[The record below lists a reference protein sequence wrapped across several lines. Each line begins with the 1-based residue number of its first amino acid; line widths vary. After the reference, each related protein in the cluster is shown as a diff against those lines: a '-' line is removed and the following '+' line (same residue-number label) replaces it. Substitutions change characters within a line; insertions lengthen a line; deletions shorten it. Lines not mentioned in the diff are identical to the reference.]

1 MLLKVEEIKRLN
13 PQQKGDL
20 KYLASR
26 KNDLPKDGIYKG
38 MLQHE
43 LLATRLLAID
53 SAIEFSVF
61 LQTGF
66 KTLEKLIN
74 EPLYQKFSIA
84 KRRGGSRDIYAP
96 AEDLKC
102 VQKKLNSFL
111 QAYYTCLKPIC
122 VHGFVMRPN
131 DFSESYGIVSN
142 ARVHTGKK
150 HLLNIDLK
158 DFFSTISAGQVKSL
172 FLSGTFQ
179 YDNHI
184 ATALTLLTTYKGFV
198 PIGAPTSPVISNFV
212 CLGLDADMLNLG
224 KERSLTFSRYADD
237 LTFSSNA
244 AFTVDDLNAIY
255 AVIAKHG
262 FLVNER
268 KVRMVGGNRKQ
279 TVTGLVVNE
288 KVNIDRKL
296 IKRIRAMLHDLNC
309 NGAEIATM
317 KHFRVSAQNA
327 PNHVDGFL
335 NKLRGYIDF
344 VGQVRGR
351 EDALY
356 LRFRRQF

>member
-1 MLLKVEEIKRLN
+1 M
-13 PQQKGDL
+13 
-20 KYLASR
+20 
-26 KNDLPKDGIYKG
+26 
-38 MLQHE
+38 
-43 LLATRLLAID
+43 
-53 SAIEFSVF
+53 
-61 LQTGF
+61 
-66 KTLEKLIN
+66 
-74 EPLYQKFSIA
+74 
-84 KRRGGSRDIYAP
+84 
-96 AEDLKC
+96 
-102 VQKKLNSFL
+102 
-111 QAYYTCLKPIC
+111 
-122 VHGFVMRPN
+122 
-131 DFSESYGIVSN
+131 
-142 ARVHTGKK
+142 
-150 HLLNIDLK
+150 
-158 DFFSTISAGQVKSL
+158 
-172 FLSGTFQ
+172 
-179 YDNHI
+179 
-184 ATALTLLTTYKGFV
+184 
-198 PIGAPTSPVISNFV
+198 
-212 CLGLDADMLNLG
+212 
-224 KERSLTFSRYADD
+224 TFSRYADD